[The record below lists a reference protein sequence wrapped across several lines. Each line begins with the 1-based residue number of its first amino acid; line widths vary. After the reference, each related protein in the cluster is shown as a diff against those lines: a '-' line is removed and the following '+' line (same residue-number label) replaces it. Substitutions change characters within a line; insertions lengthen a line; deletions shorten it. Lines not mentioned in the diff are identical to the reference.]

1 MSELFEKMKEKSK
14 EAPKVNDENIG
25 KIANLAQKQID
36 IEQDIMDA
44 QEKLKKSQEDL
55 KDIQEDLVSAMDEA
69 GMRSFTTKDGNA
81 IEVIDFVAASIKA
94 DDKDEA
100 YAWLEQNG
108 HEDLIKH
115 EIKLTFKKGENDK
128 AEKALKAL
136 KDQGFDPEDKE
147 SVHAGTLKSFCKE
160 QIEQGKPIP
169 LDLFGVFQGRKS
181 VIK

>member
-1 MSELFEKMKEKSK
+1 MSELFEKMKEKAK
-14 EAPKVNDENIG
+14 EPPKVSDDNIR
-25 KIANLAQKQID
+25 KIADFAQNQID
-36 IEQDIMDA
+36 IEENIA
-44 QEKLKKSQEDL
+44 NTEELLKEYKKALEA
-55 KDIQEDLVSAMDEA
+55 IQEDLISAMDEA
-69 GMRSFTTKDGNA
+69 GMRSFTTKDGKA

-94 DDKDEA
+94 EDKDEA
-100 YAWLEQNG
+100 FAWLEQNG

-115 EIKLTFKKGENDK
+115 EIKLTFRKGENDK

-169 LDLFGVFQGRKS
+169 LDLFGVYQGRKS
-181 VIK
+181 IIK

>member
-1 MSELFEKMKEKSK
+1 MNEIETVTEQVETFQIGLTSRGQKTTEERLKGAKDDLKS
-14 EAPKVNDENIG
+14 I
-25 KIANLAQKQID
+25 
-36 IEQDIMDA
+36 
-44 QEKLKKSQEDL
+44 QEKLVD
-55 KDIQEDLVSAMDEA
+55 AMDEA
-69 GMRSFTTKDGNA
+69 GMASFKTKDGNA
-81 IEVIDFVAASIKA
+81 IEIIDFVSASIKA

-115 EIKLTFKKGENDK
+115 EIKLIFKKGENDK
-128 AEKALKAL
+128 AEEALKVL
-136 KDQGFDPEDKE
+136 KDKGFDPDDKE

-169 LDLFGVFQGRKS
+169 MDLFGVYQGRMS